1 MMNINNTLGNN
12 VIKTD
17 QLEIGE
23 NVFKYNRTVIQLSN
37 ISYFNIAP
45 MTKMEYPMRAFV
57 GAFIGLLLLFMNQEI
72 LILAG
77 LIVIVASVYEIYRI
91 NKNNNNLGEYLILR
105 LNSGDVLHFSC
116 YSKDFFY
123 AVEGVIAQ
131 CFKDSEMKCKIDLK
145 DCVITYQEE
154 NMNIHNNS
162 GNIVKGDGNTV
173 TATNTGNISEQ
184 VHVSDDEWTQVEKAF
199 GEIAS
204 GLDVNSKEHMLAVSA
219 QYQAGRK
226 NKVGLREIIMENIND
241 FRNSIFS
248 QMAVS
253 GVVEIV
259 KKITGLSL

>member
-1 MMNINNTLGNN
+1 MKTNNTLKNS

-116 YSKDFFY
+116 YSKEFLY
-123 AVEGVIAQ
+123 AIEGVIAQ

-145 DCVITYQEE
+145 DCVITYQED

-184 VHVSDDEWTQVEKAF
+184 VQISDDEWIQVEKAF

-248 QMAVS
+248 QMAVA
-253 GVVEIV
+253 GGIEIV